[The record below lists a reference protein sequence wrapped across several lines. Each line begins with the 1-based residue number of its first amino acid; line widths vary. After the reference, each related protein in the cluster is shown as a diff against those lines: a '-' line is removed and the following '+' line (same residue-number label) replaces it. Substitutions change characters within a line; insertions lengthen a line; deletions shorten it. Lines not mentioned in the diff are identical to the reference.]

1 MRFLKNQLYLNEEE
15 FEHAKI
21 VLKSDAVYNY
31 PAREFVLYLRCVKN
45 TASNLHHLKV
55 IQQPIHQRLLSQINI
70 SPEEHLIAHCDVLLY
85 RAYDALI
92 EAGLNM
98 DNFRT

>member
-1 MRFLKNQLYLNEEE
+1 MRFKKNKLYLNEEE

-21 VLKSDAVYNY
+21 VLKIDPVYIY
-31 PAREFVLYLRCVKN
+31 PAREFILYLRCIKN
-45 TASNLHHLKV
+45 AASNLYHSKAL
-55 IQQPIHQRLLSQINI
+55 QLPIHQRLLCQFNI